1 MFSNIPL
8 SKNSEID
15 NLHKIQKPYVC
26 YKEVFFI
33 PYLHFQANWL
43 EFMIVKLVLG
53 AVRRLVRPRFTVLIF
68 GCPERPKSRKSTANV
83 LSKGR
88 PFKGKYEVIVCQKK
102 FY

>member
-1 MFSNIPL
+1 MVRIYD
-8 SKNSEID
+8 SEIS
-15 NLHKIQKPYVC
+15 IGCRAAY
-26 YKEVFFI
+26 
-33 PYLHFQANWL
+33 
-43 EFMIVKLVLG
+43 G
-53 AVRRLVRPRFTVLIF
+53 AAAGFSVLIF